1 MKRFILT
8 VGPALLNEVPLTEV
22 HDERNIYRI
31 NGAHGSIEEVEKNI
45 LKIREQIPDADIL
58 MDLPGNKVRTK
69 DLPDGGCILRHP
81 TADFA
86 EQNGR
91 NAKLIGHRPLPL

>member
-31 NGAHGSIEEVEKNI
+31 NGAHCSIEEVEKNI

-69 DLPDGGCILRHP
+69 DLPDGGITL
-81 TADFA
+81 
-86 EQNGR
+86 ENG
-91 NAKLIGHRPLPL
+91 